1 MKKKVSIGMIILY
14 GALSLLANLIASW
27 VGLFIPRV
35 IFSGLASASAAVI
48 NTVGVITVFPLT
60 LVFAWGILYFI
71 FFKGQF
77 SNLYESSED
86 SNLWLKKTARLVFPG
101 ELLRFFVCLTTVGFS
116 GSTGMFAAIPTYLFE
131 LTYLKWADRAYAVRQ
146 MGQFIFADYAAYAVC
161 YLVYIL
167 IHLLGIF
174 FICKT
179 IWKHAKEEHDD
190 LIRHE
195 TK

>member
-1 MKKKVSIGMIILY
+1 MLYWSMRWRWRSHLYVRSQTSLSRLHTVQVHVREVLQEMKKKVSIGMIILY

-86 SNLWLKKTARLVFPG
+86 SNLWLKKTACFVF
-101 ELLRFFVCLTTVGFS
+101 LSVSL
-116 GSTGMFAAIPTYLFE
+116 
-131 LTYLKWADRAYAVRQ
+131 Q
-146 MGQFIFADYAAYAVC
+146 
-161 YLVYIL
+161 
-167 IHLLGIF
+167 
-174 FICKT
+174 
-179 IWKHAKEEHDD
+179 
-190 LIRHE
+190 
-195 TK
+195 